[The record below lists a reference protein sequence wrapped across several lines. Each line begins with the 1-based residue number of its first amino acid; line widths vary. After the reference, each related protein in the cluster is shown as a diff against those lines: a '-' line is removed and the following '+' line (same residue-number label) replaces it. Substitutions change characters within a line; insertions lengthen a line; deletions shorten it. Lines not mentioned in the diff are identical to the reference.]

1 MNHQPF
7 ETWIVDQIVMS
18 ADQRSELEAH
28 LLVCQQCIRLQHGW
42 QSVNRQFG
50 ARQMVAPTPG
60 FTQRFMVNLEQRRV
74 EEQRTQARKFLFFL
88 LLGIIGLSVLLAGG
102 LVLTSSPADW
112 LAALLGSF
120 TQAVVSLARVERW
133 LNLVVQIL
141 PPAVSIGF
149 WILFTSTLSLM
160 GLVWMTSLW
169 RLSTQ
174 GAQTK

>member
-1 MNHQPF
+1 
-7 ETWIVDQIVMS
+7 
-18 ADQRSELEAH
+18 
-28 LLVCQQCIRLQHGW
+28 
-42 QSVNRQFG
+42 
-50 ARQMVAPTPG
+50 
-60 FTQRFMVNLEQRRV
+60 
-74 EEQRTQARKFLFFL
+74 
-88 LLGIIGLSVLLAGG
+88 LGIIGLSVLLAGG